1 MVNFLMVRESDW
13 SLEGHRVEF
22 SMTEVPLIKAD
33 PLSFPVHLSQW
44 LPTAPGVCVCV
55 CVCVSASDLQQRTTK
70 HIACSE
76 RCSM

>member
-13 SLEGHRVEF
+13 SLEGHRVGF

-55 CVCVSASDLQQRTTK
+55 CVCVHYS
-70 HIACSE
+70 
-76 RCSM
+76 